1 MTAYKKPIGA
11 VVKNKTKAMQ
21 KSNKLL
27 NKGMR
32 LVCIINYFLEYFQL
46 EKSSASSAVAVCNN
60 RIESFLYMHFIH
72 LHKYKIKIW

>member
-11 VVKNKTKAMQ
+11 VVKNKIKAMQ

-32 LVCIINYFLEYFQL
+32 LVFIINYFLEYFQ
-46 EKSSASSAVAVCNN
+46 
-60 RIESFLYMHFIH
+60 
-72 LHKYKIKIW
+72 

>member
-46 EKSSASSAVAVCNN
+46 EKSNESSVTNV
-60 RIESFLYMHFIH
+60 
-72 LHKYKIKIW
+72 

>member
-1 MTAYKKPIGA
+1 MTAYKKPMGA

-32 LVCIINYFLEYFQL
+32 LAGIINYFLEYFQ
-46 EKSSASSAVAVCNN
+46 
-60 RIESFLYMHFIH
+60 
-72 LHKYKIKIW
+72 

>member
-27 NKGMR
+27 NKDMR
-32 LVCIINYFLEYFQL
+32 LVGIIKLFFRKFSMRKKYCIKRSKCFLQ
-46 EKSSASSAVAVCNN
+46 
-60 RIESFLYMHFIH
+60 
-72 LHKYKIKIW
+72 

>member
-27 NKGMR
+27 NKDMR
-32 LVCIINYFLEYFQL
+32 LVCIINYFLEYFHL
-46 EKSSASSAVAVCNN
+46 EKSSASSVAIVCYN
-60 RIESFLYMHFIH
+60 RL
-72 LHKYKIKIW
+72 